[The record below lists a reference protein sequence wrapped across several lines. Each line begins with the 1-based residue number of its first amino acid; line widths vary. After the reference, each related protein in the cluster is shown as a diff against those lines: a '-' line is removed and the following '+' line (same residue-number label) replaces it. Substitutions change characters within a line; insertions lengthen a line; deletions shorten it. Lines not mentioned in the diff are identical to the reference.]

1 MDNARDTAGQ
11 RHVATPRLTL
21 VSELNLE
28 SFSFEDVPTE
38 QVEEAERLY
47 GGLAGDVRDLVDLTI
62 RSRVDADKVE
72 RARALVREASAL
84 LAEDVIDG
92 PAGVHYNAHGRSW
105 NWGNTVVGVRNAFA
119 PPAELVWGDDDVV
132 RSAVTLGA
140 AYEGPPG
147 SVHGGV
153 SALLL
158 DHLMGETASARHT
171 RLTVT
176 GTLTLRYE
184 RPIPLG
190 PVRMEARVAREE
202 GRKVTVEAWIGPDT
216 DDAGPHVTAE
226 GLFIVPRWA
235 TTGPTEPPTPV
246 GSLD

>member
-1 MDNARDTAGQ
+1 M
-11 RHVATPRLTL
+11 
-21 VSELNLE
+21 SELNLG
-28 SFSFEDVPTE
+28 SFSFEDVPNE
-38 QVEEAERLY
+38 HVEEQERVY

-62 RSRVDADKVE
+62 RSRVDADEVA
-72 RARALVREASAL
+72 RARALLRQATEIL
-84 LAEDVIDG
+84 QKDAESG

-119 PPAELVWGDDDVV
+119 PPVELEWGDDDVV

-216 DDAGPHVTAE
+216 DGDDRHVRAE
-226 GLFIVPRWA
+226 GLFIVPKWA
-235 TTGPTEPPTPV
+235 TSETPT

>member
-1 MDNARDTAGQ
+1 MSDLSLG
-11 RHVATPRLTL
+11 
-21 VSELNLE
+21 

-38 QVEEAERLY
+38 EVEAAERLY
-47 GGLAGDVRDLVDLTI
+47 GGLADVVRRLVDVTI
-62 RSRVDADKVE
+62 RSRVEADRVE
-72 RARALVREASAL
+72 RARALLREAADL
-84 LAEDVIDG
+84 LAEDAPEG

-119 PPAELVWGDDDVV
+119 PPVRLVWGDDDVV

-190 PVRMEARVAREE
+190 PVRMEARIAGEE
-202 GRKVTVEAWIGPDT
+202 GRKVTVEAWIGPDA
-216 DDAGPHVTAE
+216 DDAGPSVRAT
-226 GLFIVPRWA
+226 GLFIVPSWA
-235 TTGPTEPPTPV
+235 AGSDPTPPV